1 MGTRFINWQHARPF
15 PFGPI
20 VTAPR
25 GRRATES
32 DARANSL
39 VGRVRQWL
47 PQPPDGSTPADHRT
61 TLVLVVSILLLVTFQ
76 YFGKPE
82 SYRGSGFATRMQPVA
97 DAWLGPHADLAPYVH
112 WGAASIVLR
121 VLVPFAIIAW
131 LFREPLREYGWKWRG
146 LARHIPT
153 YAGLYLLMLPLLVWA
168 STQASFQQKYPFYRG
183 AADGGAAF
191 WGYELLYGAQFMGVE
206 FFFRGFLTFALFRKF
221 GYNALLIM
229 AIPYV
234 MVHFNKPLPETFG
247 ALGAA
252 LVLGSLALRAGSC
265 MPGIFLHWAVGI
277 TMDVLAIGKSLG
289 GLGPA
294 IRAIF
299 QP

>member
-1 MGTRFINWQHARPF
+1 MIRRLGAVLPE
-15 PFGPI
+15 PPAGA
-20 VTAPR
+20 APL
-25 GRRATES
+25 
-32 DARANSL
+32 D
-39 VGRVRQWL
+39 Q
-47 PQPPDGSTPADHRT
+47 RT
-61 TLVLVVSILLLVTFQ
+61 TTVFFVAIILLVVFQ

-82 SYRGSGFATRMQPVA
+82 TWRGAIAAQLQPVA
-97 DAWLGPHADLAPYVH
+97 DAWLGSHADMAPFVH
-112 WGAASIVLR
+112 WGLSSLVLR
-121 VLVPFAIIAW
+121 VLIPFAVIAFV
-131 LFREPLREYGWKWRG
+131 FREPLSNYGWKWRG
-146 LARHIPT
+146 TLAHLPL
-153 YAGLYLLMLPLLVWA
+153 YAGLYLLMVPLIVWA
-168 STQASFQQKYPFYRG
+168 STQASFQQKYPFYHG

-206 FFFRGFLTFALFRKF
+206 FFFRGFLTFALFRRF

-265 MPGIFLHWAVGI
+265 VPGIFIHWAVGVS
-277 TMDVLAIGKSLG
+277 MDVLAIGKSLG

-294 IRAIF
+294 LRAIF
-299 QP
+299 HI